1 MVADH
6 QGGEHQAGVGR
17 MMKSIFGLATALS
30 LLAAPGA
37 FAQTN
42 YPEQTVRIL
51 VGFPAGTAPDVAAR
65 VVADKLGVSLGKP
78 FVVEN
83 ISGANG
89 NIACDRVAKA
99 APDGYTLVMCGNGSL
114 IFGPSLY
121 AKLPYDPAKDF
132 APITQVFVAANILVV
147 HPEVPAKSLGE
158 LVALAKANP
167 GDLTYG
173 HTGIGSSQHLA
184 AELFKSMAHLD
195 IRPISYR
202 GSTAVLP
209 DLLAGRITMGFTN
222 IVNVAPLAK
231 DGKLRA
237 FAVTSRK
244 RSPIMPDLPTMAES
258 GFPGYEA
265 VPWFGLMAPAGTPQ
279 PIIDKLHRETVKA
292 LAIPEVRQSME
303 NQGLDV
309 IGGTPAEFAEAIR
322 TETPYW
328 AKIIKEAGIKA
339 SE

>member
-1 MVADH
+1 MRA
-6 QGGEHQAGVGR
+6 
-17 MMKSIFGLATALS
+17 ILGLA
-30 LLAAPGA
+30 LLLLNSAA
-37 FAQTN
+37 FAQAN
-42 YPEQTVRIL
+42 YPETTIRIL

-65 VVADKLGVSLGKP
+65 ALSDKLSTSLGKP
-78 FVVEN
+78 VVVEN

-89 NIACDRVAKA
+89 NIACDRVAKSP
-99 APDGYTLVMCGNGSL
+99 PDGYTLVMCGNGSL

-121 AKLPYDPAKDF
+121 VKLPFDPVKDF

-147 HPEVPAKSLGE
+147 HPDVPAKTLPE

-167 GDLTYG
+167 GQLTYG

-195 IRPISYR
+195 IQPIGYR

-222 IVNVAPLAK
+222 IVNVAPMVK
-231 DGKLRA
+231 EGRLRG

-244 RSPIMPDLPTMAES
+244 RSALVPDLPTMAES

-279 PIIDKLHRETVKA
+279 PIIEKLYRETIKV
-292 LAIPEVRQSME
+292 LAMPNVRRSLE
-303 NQGLDV
+303 SQGLDL
-309 IGGTPAEFAEAIR
+309 IGSSPAELAAVIKAEIPA
-322 TETPYW
+322 W
-328 AKIIKEAGIKA
+328 AKVIKEAGIKPV
-339 SE
+339 E